1 MLQPVA
7 CPATRGRLAKKVEGQ
22 SGLISPRR
30 WNSRERW
37 TFAARPCCTASA
49 LVHKPEQ
56 QHTTR
61 ELGVLHMAGYTASE
75 RLSNMGTPT
84 SGEYLLSVRPSTAR
98 CADFTAAEGPLE
110 RIGNGWVHD
119 ATLGWTLVNAH
130 RSGSVDGSLGV
141 YTYDEALAGGA
152 DRPRAVIA

>member
-1 MLQPVA
+1 LIDQRSIFGAPRLVDPENFNQQSVRH
-7 CPATRGRLAKKVEGQ
+7 CFRGR
-22 SGLISPRR
+22 
-30 WNSRERW
+30 
-37 TFAARPCCTASA
+37 ARVAI
-49 LVHKPEQ
+49 VHKPEQ
-56 QHTTR
+56 QQTTR
-61 ELGVLHMAGYTASE
+61 ELGVLHMAGYTACE